1 MIKIPCTSKIDI
13 MSASNAPAARC
24 KDGDTVIFET
34 MDCYDGAVSRDG
46 IRDWEGKACGKYM
59 ANPATGPLY
68 VEGAE
73 PGDALGVEILS
84 IKTRGWGAMGTGFG
98 EHGFK
103 NYEGEYVMRAFEF
116 EDGFVKIGGKKIA
129 IEPMIGVIGVAPAGG
144 GIPTVTPDSHGG
156 NMDCNK
162 IVEGSTI
169 LFPVAA
175 EGGLLAMGD
184 LHALMGDGEVFE
196 YGLETSGEVTV
207 RVKVIKKAGLRQPT
221 LAEADEKGR
230 VMTIASALT
239 YEDAIRLALEAMY
252 ELLLAKGWDKTEAG
266 MLMSMKCDL
275 AICQIVD
282 PQVTV
287 RAMMDKEFFE

>member
-1 MIKIPCTSKIDI
+1 MLRIPCTSKIDI
-13 MSASNAPAARC
+13 MSAFNMPAARC

-46 IRDWEGKACGKYM
+46 VRDWEGRELGKYM
-59 ANPATGPLY
+59 ENPATGPLY

-73 PGDALGVEILS
+73 PGDALKVEILS
-84 IKTRGWGAMGTGFG
+84 IKTRGWGALGTGFG
-98 EHGFK
+98 EHGFI

-116 EDGFVKIGGKKIA
+116 EDGFVKIGGRKIA
-129 IEPMIGVIGVAPAGG
+129 VEPMIGVIGVAPAGE
-144 GIPTVTPDSHGG
+144 GIPTITPNSHGG

-162 IVEGSTI
+162 IAEGSAV
-169 LFPVAA
+169 LFPVTT
-175 EGGLLAMGD
+175 EGALLAMGD

-207 RVKVIKKAGLRQPT
+207 RVSIVKNAGLRQPT
-221 LAEADEKGR
+221 IIEQGEDGR
-230 VMTIASALT
+230 IMTIASALT

-252 ELLLAKGWDKTEAG
+252 ELLLSKGWDRTEAG

-287 RAMMDKEFFE
+287 RAMLEKEFFN